1 MDELYDLAA
10 DPHEMRNLAGEPS
23 FQGVLEQLRAELE
36 RLKQELK

>member
-23 FQGVLEQLRAELE
+23 SRAVLGELKAELE
-36 RLKQELK
+36 RLKRELK